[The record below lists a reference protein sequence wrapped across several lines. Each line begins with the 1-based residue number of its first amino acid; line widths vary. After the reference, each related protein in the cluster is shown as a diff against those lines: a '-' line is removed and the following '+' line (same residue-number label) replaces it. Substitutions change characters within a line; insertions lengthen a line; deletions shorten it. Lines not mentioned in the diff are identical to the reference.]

1 MLKKEITYTDYD
13 GLERTETFYFNVSK
27 AEYTELELTTPG
39 GLEQMLKTISGKKD
53 IPAMI
58 QFFKKLISMS
68 YGVKSADGRKMV
80 KNEEVLND
88 FLQSE
93 AYSELFTELL
103 TDATAAVTF
112 IANIMP
118 IDKAVA
124 DEATANAIKA
134 ITAEERPTVVQ

>member
-13 GLERTETFYFNVSK
+13 GLERTETFYFNISK

-39 GLEQMLKTISGKKD
+39 GLEEMLRTISGKKD

-58 QFFKKLISMS
+58 DFFKRLINLS

-80 KNEEVLND
+80 KNQDVLND

-118 IDKAVA
+118 IDKETAN
-124 DEATANAIKA
+124 EATANALKA
-134 ITAEERPTVVQ
+134 IEEQK

>member
-13 GLERTETFYFNVSK
+13 GLERTETFYFNISK

-39 GLEQMLKTISGKKD
+39 GLEQMLKNISGKKD

-58 QFFKKLISMS
+58 EFFKKLICMS

-80 KNEEVLND
+80 KNKDVLDD

-103 TDATAAVTF
+103 TDATSAVTF

-118 IDKAVA
+118 VDKATA
-124 DEATANAIKA
+124 DEAAANAMAA
-134 ITAEERPTVVQ
+134 IEGQGLTVVQ

>member
-13 GLERTETFYFNVSK
+13 GLERTETFYFNISK

-39 GLEQMLKTISGKKD
+39 GLEEMLRTISGKKD

-58 QFFKKLISMS
+58 DFFKRLINLS

-80 KNEEVLND
+80 KNQDVLND

-103 TDATAAVTF
+103 TDATSAVTF

-118 IDKAVA
+118 IDKETAN
-124 DEATANAIKA
+124 EATANALKA
-134 ITAEERPTVVQ
+134 IEEQK

>member
-13 GLERTETFYFNVSK
+13 GLERTETFYFNISK

-39 GLEQMLKTISGKKD
+39 GLEEMLKTISGKKD

-58 QFFKKLISMS
+58 NFFKRLINLS

-80 KNEEVLND
+80 KNQDVLND

-118 IDKAVA
+118 IDKETAN
-124 DEATANAIKA
+124 EATANALKA
-134 ITAEERPTVVQ
+134 IEEQQ

>member
-13 GLERTETFYFNVSK
+13 GLERTETFYFNISK

-39 GLEQMLKTISGKKD
+39 GLEEMLRTISGKKD

-58 QFFKKLISMS
+58 DFFKRLINLS

-80 KNEEVLND
+80 KNQDVLND

-118 IDKAVA
+118 IDKETAN
-124 DEATANAIKA
+124 EATANALKA
-134 ITAEERPTVVQ
+134 IEEQQ